1 MVEIKGLEKFA
12 PKDFPG
18 CLSSTVFLG
27 GCNFRCPYCHNSD
40 LVLRAETLPS
50 FPMDYFLSFLDSR
63 KNWLEGICI
72 TGGEPLLH
80 KDLETLLSLIKERN
94 LLVKVDTN
102 GAFPSQLEELIQ
114 KKLIDYVGMDVKA
127 ALERYEEVV
136 KSKIK
141 TEDILRSIELIKNS
155 GLDYMFRTTVVPGL
169 VGSDDVMEIGQ
180 VLKGA
185 KIYQIQQFV
194 PGSAIDNYYNQI
206 TPYSRQDIEA
216 FAKIA
221 EPYFGEVRVESF

>member
-1 MVEIKGLEKFA
+1 MVEIKGIEKFT

-18 CLSSTVFLG
+18 YISSTVFLG

-80 KDLETLLSLIKERN
+80 EDLEVLLSLIKERN
-94 LLVKVDTN
+94 LLVKIDTN
-102 GAFPSQLEELIQ
+102 GAFPSRLQELIQ
-114 KKLIDYVGMDVKA
+114 AKLIDFVAMDVKA

-136 KSKIK
+136 KSPIN
-141 TEDILRSIELIKNS
+141 TEDILKSIAIIKDS
-155 GLDYMFRTTVVPGL
+155 GLEYIFRTTVVPGL
-169 VGSDDVMEIGQ
+169 VSSDDIIEIGQ
-180 VLKGA
+180 ILKGT
-185 KIYQIQQFV
+185 KIFQIQQFV
-194 PGSAIDNYYNQI
+194 AKSTIDDYYNQI
-206 TPYSRQDIEA
+206 IPYSKQEIQA

-221 EPYFGEVRVESF
+221 EPYFEEVRVESL